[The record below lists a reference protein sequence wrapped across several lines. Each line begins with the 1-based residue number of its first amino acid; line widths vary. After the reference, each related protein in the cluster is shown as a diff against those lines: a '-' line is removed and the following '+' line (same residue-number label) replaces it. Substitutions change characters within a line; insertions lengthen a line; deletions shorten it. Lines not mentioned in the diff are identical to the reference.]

1 MIFRRAVVAGT
12 FALLI
17 AVATSRAASA
27 ADQAYTV
34 EGRDVFRVGNTDV
47 QSRTAYRGMQRLT
60 IARNPSGTTYV
71 ARVEYDKDGD
81 GGKQHQRA
89 SFTTTVLPSGEQHD
103 GPGRDPDY
111 LTVLNQPFS
120 VQLDAPTMRDL
131 GHVKRPVP
139 FDFPS
144 PMTGA
149 ALHGTL
155 RRLPDAM
162 VGGTRSMGI
171 AFDATGPLHGAL
183 PDRPEMA
190 LAGTIT
196 MRGTAYYA
204 YDSALLVA
212 LDATL
217 AIEGNLDATSVK
229 SPVSIVYARSIRL
242 ADGRQAA
249 SIKPAPRRT

>member
-17 AVATSRAASA
+17 AVAAPAAA
-27 ADQAYTV
+27 AGADQGYTV
-34 EGRDVFRVGNTDV
+34 DGSDVFRVGDNDALT
-47 QSRTAYRGMQRLT
+47 QTLYHGMQRLS
-60 IARNPSGTTYV
+60 IARSGSTTTYV
-71 ARVEYDKDGD
+71 ARVEYDKQGA

-89 SFTTTVLPSGEQHD
+89 SFTTTVLASGEQRD
-103 GPGRDPDY
+103 GPSRDPDY

-149 ALHGTL
+149 TLHGTL
-155 RRLPDAM
+155 RRLPDAL
-162 VGGTRSMGI
+162 VGGVRAMGI
-171 AFDATGPLHGAL
+171 AFGANGPLHGSL
-183 PDRPEMA
+183 PDRPAME

-196 MRGTAYYA
+196 MKGTAYYS
-204 YDSALLVA
+204 YDSALLLA

-217 AIEGNLDATSVK
+217 AIDGTLDATATH
-229 SPVSIVYARSIRL
+229 SPVSIVYARSIRH
-242 ADGRQAA
+242 ANGQQAA
-249 SIKPAPRRT
+249 SIKPLPHRT